1 MSNLIKPACASKRDV
16 LELATLRYLILY
28 NQYWYYT
35 TKVMLRF
42 TNRVYFGSCILEV
55 VEEEQ
60 VTDVNLK
67 AWIQCLE
74 EGHQIGIYVSNHTQT
89 QVEGYVVV
97 WYQFDWMNQT
107 GTAETKIKTN
117 IEYKYEFLFSLSKL
131 GYPKLFNFLN
141 KENYQINCKSSG
153 RLKITR

>member
-1 MSNLIKPACASKRDV
+1 MSRLRFSRLPCSPEFKHMLLIRKSTLSQFISTGNPLHKQSEKACMCFQTRCVRTYDFTV
-16 LELATLRYLILY
+16 PNFYT
-28 NQYWYYT
+28 QYWYYT
-35 TKVMLRF
+35 AEVMLRF

-97 WYQFDWMNQT
+97 WNQFDWMNQT
-107 GTAETKIKTN
+107 WTAEKQK
-117 IEYKYEFLFSLSKL
+117 
-131 GYPKLFNFLN
+131 
-141 KENYQINCKSSG
+141 
-153 RLKITR
+153 